1 MEWIQHS
8 ECQGAENAYVL
19 QTLFIP
25 VWVASFQFA
34 VLQFQHT
41 VQQRMEDPVKMKQ
54 EYMLLAIISH
64 IGDTPNCG
72 RYSN

>member
-1 MEWIQHS
+1 MVQRMRMSCEL
-8 ECQGAENAYVL
+8 C
-19 QTLFIP
+19 LFQYGCHL
-25 VWVASFQFA
+25 SSLA

-41 VQQRMEDPVKMKQ
+41 VQDRMEYSVEMKQ

-64 IGDTPNCG
+64 KGDTPNCG